1 MRASSKASFAPSSGV
16 QSRAGRAGRQSRYL
30 AQADW
35 RPCFVAPRGVDRALA
50 TPPQRLGWMGAYQYV
65 AVDALGKER
74 KGVLEGDTPRQV
86 RGLLRERDLIPVEVT
101 EIEGKR
107 TVARKRFAPVRSL
120 SALDLALMTRQLATL
135 ARAGLPLDEALQA
148 VSEQS
153 EKARM
158 KSTLLGV
165 RARVLE
171 GHTLAA
177 GLEEFPSAFPIIYRA
192 TIAAGEQAG
201 RLDTV
206 LERLADYTEARH
218 SLRQKVSHA
227 LIYPIVLT
235 CLAIAIITLMLV
247 YVVPKVVGVFESTG
261 QALPILTRGLIAM
274 SGFLQSWWWLLI
286 TGLVLG
292 VVGLRR
298 FFGQDAPRRALHG
311 WLLRLPVI
319 GRVTRGL
326 NTARFTRTLS
336 ILSSSGVPVLEAL
349 SISASVV
356 TNLPMRD
363 AVEEATVR
371 VREGGAIGAALSRSK
386 LFPAMSVHLISSGEA
401 SGELDSML
409 ERAASHQESEMDSLL
424 STMLSILEP
433 ALIIFMGLIV
443 LAIVMAILL
452 PIFQLNQ
459 LIA

>member
-1 MRASSKASFAPSSGV
+1 
-16 QSRAGRAGRQSRYL
+16 
-30 AQADW
+30 
-35 RPCFVAPRGVDRALA
+35 
-50 TPPQRLGWMGAYQYV
+50 MGAYQYV
-65 AVDALGKER
+65 AVDPLGKER
-74 KGVLEGDTPRQV
+74 TGVLEGDTPRQV

-101 EIEGKR
+101 EVEGKR
-107 TVARKRFAPVRSL
+107 SASGQGLSLSRGL

-135 ARAGLPLDEALQA
+135 ARAGLPLEEALLA

-153 EKARM
+153 EKARL
-158 KSTLLGV
+158 KSILLGV
-165 RARVLE
+165 RAKVLE

-177 GLEEFPSAFPIIYRA
+177 GLEDFPNAFPLVYRA
-192 TIAAGEQAG
+192 TVSAGEQAG

-206 LERLADYTEARH
+206 LERLAEYTEARH
-218 SLRQKVSHA
+218 TLRQKVSHA
-227 LIYPIVLT
+227 MIYPIVLT
-235 CLAIAIITLMLV
+235 GLAMAIITLMLV
-247 YVVPKVVGVFESTG
+247 YVVPKVVSVFESTG
-261 QALPILTRGLIAM
+261 QALPVLTRGLIAV
-274 SGFLQSWWWLLI
+274 SSFLQSYWWLIILGI
-286 TGLVLG
+286 VLG
-292 VVGLRR
+292 TIGVRR
-298 FFGQDAPRRALHG
+298 LYRQEGPRRALHRR
-311 WLLRLPVI
+311 LLQLPVI

-349 SISASVV
+349 NISASVV

-371 VREGGAIGAALSRSK
+371 VREGGAIGSSLSRSK
-386 LFPAMSVHLISSGEA
+386 LFPPMSIHLISSGEA

-409 ERAASHQESEMDSLL
+409 ERTASHQENEMDSLL

>member
-1 MRASSKASFAPSSGV
+1 V
-16 QSRAGRAGRQSRYL
+16 
-30 AQADW
+30 
-35 RPCFVAPRGVDRALA
+35 
-50 TPPQRLGWMGAYQYV
+50 GAYQYV
-65 AVDALGKER
+65 AVDSLGKER
-74 KGVLEGDTPRQV
+74 KGVIEGDTPRQV
-86 RGLLRERDLIPVEVT
+86 RGMLRERDLIPVEVT

-107 TVARKRFAPVRSL
+107 AVRRQRLSL
-120 SALDLALMTRQLATL
+120 GKGISALDLALTTRQLATL
-135 ARAGLPLDEALQA
+135 SRAGLPLEEVLQA

-153 EKARM
+153 EKPRT

-165 RARVLE
+165 RAKVLE

-177 GLEEFPSAFPIIYRA
+177 GLEEFPSAFPIVYRA

-235 CLAIAIITLMLV
+235 VLAITIITLMLV
-247 YVVPKVVGVFESTG
+247 YVVPKVVGVFETTG
-261 QALPILTRGLIAM
+261 QTLPVLTRGLIAL
-274 SGFLQSWWWLLI
+274 SSFLQGWWWLLLI
-286 TGLVLG
+286 GLVAG
-292 VVGLRR
+292 IAAVRRILR
-298 FFGQDAPRRALHG
+298 QDAPRRAVHR
-311 WLLRLPVI
+311 WVLRLPII

-349 SISASVV
+349 NISASVV

-363 AVEEATVR
+363 AVEQATVR
-371 VREGGAIGAALSRSK
+371 VREGGAIGASLSRSG
-386 LFPAMSVHLISSGEA
+386 LFPPMSVHLITSGEA

-409 ERAASHQESEMDSLL
+409 ERAAAHQESEMDSLL
-424 STMLSILEP
+424 STMLSVLEP

-459 LIA
+459 LIT

>member
-1 MRASSKASFAPSSGV
+1 
-16 QSRAGRAGRQSRYL
+16 
-30 AQADW
+30 
-35 RPCFVAPRGVDRALA
+35 
-50 TPPQRLGWMGAYQYV
+50 MGAYQYV
-65 AVDALGKER
+65 AVDPLGKEH
-74 KGVLEGDTPRQV
+74 KGVMEGDTPRQV
-86 RGLLRERDLIPVEVT
+86 RGLLRERNLIPVEVT

-107 TVARKRFAPVRSL
+107 ELRRERFALGKGL

-135 ARAGLPLDEALQA
+135 ARAGLPLEEALQA
-148 VSEQS
+148 VAEQS

-165 RARVLE
+165 RAKVLE

-177 GLEEFPSAFPIIYRA
+177 GLEEFPSTFPIVYRA

-218 SLRQKVSHA
+218 SLRQKISHA

-235 CLAIAIITLMLV
+235 CLAITIITLMLV

-261 QALPILTRGLIAM
+261 QTLPILTRALIAL
-274 SGFLQSWWWLLI
+274 SAFLQNWWWLLLMALALGI
-286 TGLVLG
+286 FAISRVLRQEG
-292 VVGLRR
+292 
-298 FFGQDAPRRALHG
+298 PRRAVHR
-311 WLLRLPVI
+311 WLLRLPLI

-349 SISASVV
+349 GISASVV
-356 TNLPMRD
+356 TNVPMRD

-371 VREGGAIGAALSRSK
+371 VREGGAIGTAMSRSK
-386 LFPAMSVHLISSGEA
+386 LFPPMSIHLISSGEA

-409 ERAASHQESEMDSLL
+409 ERAAGHQENEMDSLL
-424 STMLSILEP
+424 STMLSVLEP